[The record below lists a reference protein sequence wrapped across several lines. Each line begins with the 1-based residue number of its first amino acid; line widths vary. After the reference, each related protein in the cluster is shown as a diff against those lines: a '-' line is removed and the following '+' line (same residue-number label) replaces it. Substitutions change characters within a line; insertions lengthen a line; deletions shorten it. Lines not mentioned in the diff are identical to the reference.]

1 MAILSMQEKTFDK
14 INKISCQK
22 QNKTK
27 HSENRI
33 GGISSTY
40 YLLRNTTKVIHNGEN
55 LKSAFLLILQTKQ
68 GYLLSPL
75 LLNIVWKFLTK
86 AIRQEK
92 ERKAIQIGKLN

>member
-33 GGISSTY
+33 GGISST
-40 YLLRNTTKVIHNGEN
+40 
-55 LKSAFLLILQTKQ
+55 
-68 GYLLSPL
+68 
-75 LLNIVWKFLTK
+75 
-86 AIRQEK
+86 
-92 ERKAIQIGKLN
+92 